1 MLAGVEESGSDVEP
15 PNSCFLAEMRGGVE
29 GCTYESRAV
38 AGARRVLRR
47 RRDYKWM
54 VEVVWNGKGAC
65 DLTGAHDFAAKFEC
79 EGGISAGVFRH
90 ASPVFALSS
99 PLLAHGAARRHRLR
113 FNGGN
118 VKDAARFAHFN
129 TACER
134 HAWKYLR
141 CDGIK
146 ARNSDAC
153 RHIFTFTERQ
163 KWSFTPKSALFSQLN
178 ALLFCYF
185 RRSRRDF
192 C

>member
-1 MLAGVEESGSDVEP
+1 MRRGFFSLFVRCTTAAGGNMSKH
-15 PNSCFLAEMRGGVE
+15 GGVKE
-29 GCTYESRAV
+29 AV
-38 AGARRVLRR
+38 F
-47 RRDYKWM
+47 
-54 VEVVWNGKGAC
+54 WNGERRAC
-65 DLTGAHDFAAKFEC
+65 QRTAIERGV
-79 EGGISAGVFRH
+79 SARIFRH
-90 ASPVFALSS
+90 ASPVFTLSTS
-99 PLLAHGAARRHRLR
+99 MLAHWTARRRLLR

-118 VKDAARFAHFN
+118 VEDAARFAHFN

-163 KWSFTPKSALFSQLN
+163 KWGFTPKFALFSQLN